1 MRANI
6 LICWQ
11 TGKRRGRGRD
21 EGMEVWWGW
30 GVERD
35 IGTLWACYV
44 LCMCFW
50 NLKATPQWHT
60 SSSKAVLFKPSKTV
74 PLTVEKRMKSPMGAI
89 VVWVWLGS
97 IDPLGVVLLGM
108 ALLEWVWLCWRKC
121 VTMQASRLCSVLNQC
136 VFLLPAEHRV
146 LLPVWGSTTY
156 RILSCTSN
164 SKPTYTLLCFLPWW

>member
-108 ALLEWVWLCWRKC
+108 ALLEWVWLCWRKG
-121 VTMQASRLCSVLNQC
+121 VTRGSLWGLRCSSQTWCLTL
-136 VFLLPAEHRV
+136 FLLTLNPDVEHRNS
-146 LLPVWGSTTY
+146 LAPSLPAYWHATM
-156 RILSCTSN
+156 L
-164 SKPTYTLLCFLPWW
+164 PTVTD